1 MIPCVTLPLCRTIK
15 WSVNCHRKA
24 YHLLPRLYSKT
35 VIGSSFLPL
44 DQLVRG
50 RREEAQ
56 RSLLVEVAG
65 LASAL
70 ALHQVCSQYGS
81 VHKMFH
87 YTVNSGNNNK
97 EMILVEFKESSS
109 LDQALQFACS
119 QSVKN
124 IIPAHSPLVWLAA
137 GKSSNETTNAH
148 ITQDLLELVTPNI
161 KYSKEELQQQI
172 FQCNDIEVA
181 LSGLFPRATVLPFG
195 SSVNSFGN
203 FNCDLDMI
211 LELSGIGAQDN
222 TQRLVFQ
229 AKKAP
234 SSANSRLALQRRME
248 IISDIIDN
256 FVPGCSQVRKILNAR
271 VPIIKYRQ
279 NLTDVDCDLTM
290 SNRSG
295 FYMSQMLYMY
305 GSLDSRVCPL
315 VFAVR
320 RWARDRHITSPY
332 SGRWITNFSLTL
344 MVIFYLMNVSTPVIA
359 SLQSLN
365 INSGPDEEEIESDR
379 FIFPK
384 SLEKVAASE
393 NKDSLE
399 TLLRGFFEFYD
410 QFNFRERGLS
420 IVTGNSFIK
429 PEHNALY
436 IQNPLE
442 RVLNVSRN
450 VTLEEV
456 ERFRA
461 ELTHARYLLEGSTPD
476 VDAERNEPWG
486 ALCLWDEST
495 TGIANHRILEASPNY
510 SIDWKEVFHTE
521 DAKGQAS
528 SVHEKNASSFKLKS
542 ARSNREYKNF
552 TKQTFNENGILGRGM
567 ELKNASELKGL
578 VTKLKQKTSQKGNN
592 GRRSKYNFKGKYK

>member
-97 EMILVEFKESSS
+97 ISEQIQKVYDGQKL
-109 LDQALQFACS
+109 
-119 QSVKN
+119 
-124 IIPAHSPLVWLAA
+124 
-137 GKSSNETTNAH
+137 T
-148 ITQDLLELVTPNI
+148 ELGWRLRFLT
-161 KYSKEELQQQI
+161 
-172 FQCNDIEVA
+172 C
-181 LSGLFPRATVLPFG
+181 R
-195 SSVNSFGN
+195 
-203 FNCDLDMI
+203 
-211 LELSGIGAQDN
+211 QDN